1 MNHGLHFSLDTVAR
15 SVVTAQ
21 RIAGA
26 TANVEVHLG
35 EAEGG
40 VAWILYEVEGRPVM
54 NLEDW
59 GHKKVAFLLGTSV
72 EANSYDELVGMVER
86 LIDQRLLAGHERDKG
101 VRDCANV

>member
-1 MNHGLHFSLDTVAR
+1 
-15 SVVTAQ
+15 
-21 RIAGA
+21 
-26 TANVEVHLG
+26 
-35 EAEGG
+35 
-40 VAWILYEVEGRPVM
+40 M